1 MFGNAVEPCK
11 DGIDHAQGVVCILF
25 DRVHRAI
32 AELFKRREHPLRRRL
47 LGILRAVDANPDR
60 DAKYGEKIRVQTG
73 RYTET
78 ASTVTL
84 KDVDRSYDLT
94 FSGDT
99 VVFTDPVT
107 GKAMT
112 LDRFN

>member
-1 MFGNAVEPCK
+1 MRTTFTRSLALPATLLLACCAQAPSSLVGTWEGRGDTAERPFTFGTVTFAP
-11 DGIDHAQGVVCILF
+11 DGTYT
-25 DRVHRAI
+25 
-32 AELFKRREHPLRRRL
+32 AE
-47 LGILRAVDANPDR
+47 
-60 DAKYGEKIRVQTG
+60 AKYGEKIRVQTG